1 MPETVFVSHID
12 NNEKLRAH
20 ITDLFQKGRYEEISR
35 AIGMHSILID
45 PQHTLSD
52 QAQLYRFVLEMIKNR
67 IGKAKDKA
75 YSSWLAAFPKLLSEL
90 VASRQVVTDEA
101 STEVIASH
109 HDAYGPFR
117 SVDDFYL
124 WALDDRRLTLEQ
136 IVKYIEKTAQ
146 IHRG

>member
-12 NNEKLRAH
+12 NSEKLKAN

-45 PQHTLSD
+45 PQHTLDD

-67 IGKAKDKA
+67 ISKAKDKA
-75 YSSWLAAFPKLLSEL
+75 YSSWLSAFPKILAEL
-90 VASRQVVTDEA
+90 IASRHVVTDEA
-101 STEVIASH
+101 SIVVIASH

-117 SVDDFYL
+117 SVDDFYF

-136 IVKYIEKTAQ
+136 IVRYIEKTAEMKA
-146 IHRG
+146 